1 MKSFLKLE
9 VVWKDDEMF
18 QLEITASN
26 GHFSGTTKV
35 YEQRHPLYEFAH
47 SLVGYPKTKH
57 DSILCYEAGQKDCYA
72 YFSMRFYMIDD
83 AGHLGV
89 QVTLE
94 SNVPTAYRIEEK
106 DKLTLEILTEPGL
119 LDRFVKSLLTL
130 VENED
135 GQAILEGILY

>member
-1 MKSFLKLE
+1 
-9 VVWKDDEMF
+9 
-18 QLEITASN
+18 
-26 GHFSGTTKV
+26 
-35 YEQRHPLYEFAH
+35 
-47 SLVGYPKTKH
+47 
-57 DSILCYEAGQKDCYA
+57 
-72 YFSMRFYMIDD
+72 MIDD